1 VIVNGVDHTPTPAPP
16 LTAMMYQWSAT
27 VKGSK
32 RTVYGDNALTDDLT
46 GDIKYRVHGQMKA
59 LAKGQVQAAIQTLIV
74 ARGGTAP
81 AAIAGSI
88 EQLKQQLGEER
99 QKLRELQR
107 AQEQVEAE
115 ERLVNDAFQGSPH
128 APGPAAP
135 GMGPPA
141 APPTR
146 MQAARAEVEI
156 LRTRRRQGELW
167 AADWLLSEDGEY
179 LRQPSM
185 VKILDGVPYQCRPYV
200 VSRYCHVI

>member
-1 VIVNGVDHTPTPAPP
+1 MEMEPEQYFGMPPGACPQVQLQSVIVNGVDHTPTPAPP

-99 QKLRELQR
+99 QKLHYVRCSGR
-107 AQEQVEAE
+107 KG
-115 ERLVNDAFQGSPH
+115 RW
-128 APGPAAP
+128 
-135 GMGPPA
+135 
-141 APPTR
+141 
-146 MQAARAEVEI
+146 
-156 LRTRRRQGELW
+156 RRRSGW
-167 AADWLLSEDGEY
+167 
-179 LRQPSM
+179 
-185 VKILDGVPYQCRPYV
+185 
-200 VSRYCHVI
+200 